1 MTHARAASTIAA
13 LLSSLVLVAC
23 GGSSTKGG
31 GGTSGGSG
39 GKSGQG
45 GKSGS
50 AGGTSGGVPK
60 TLACMSSAATMGT
73 ACTQAE
79 LDAYATC
86 VATACDATFKTCFG
100 PDFKSGQ
107 YSGPCGTHETCA
119 STCACS
125 DDACRTAC
133 GTAPT
138 ECTTCQFGL
147 VSCALPCVP
156 SCATAGL
163 GGAFGGLGGSFGG
176 LGGSF
181 GGLGGSFGGL
191 GGSFGGLGGSSG
203 SGTCLADAVACCNR
217 AAAANQ
223 TACNTAYQ
231 AIAALGETTCTA
243 GLAALKSS
251 YCP

>member
-1 MTHARAASTIAA
+1 MTHPRAALTVAA

-23 GGSSTKGG
+23 GGSSTKGA

-60 TLACMSSAATMGT
+60 TLACMSSTATAGS

-86 VATACDATFKTCFG
+86 VITGCDATFQACYG
-100 PDFKSGQ
+100 PGFKSGQ
-107 YSGPCGTHETCA
+107 YSGPCGTHEDCLSKCDCNDT
-119 STCACS
+119 
-125 DDACRTAC
+125 ACRTAC

-138 ECTTCQFGL
+138 ECTTCQLGL
-147 VSCALPCVP
+147 VSCVLPCVP
-156 SCATAGL
+156 ACATA
-163 GGAFGGLGGSFGG
+163 GLGGSFGG

-181 GGLGGSFGGL
+181 GGP

-203 SGTCLADAVACCNR
+203 SGTCLADALACCNR

-231 AIAALGETTCTA
+231 AISGLGETACAA
-243 GLAALKSS
+243 GLPTLTSS